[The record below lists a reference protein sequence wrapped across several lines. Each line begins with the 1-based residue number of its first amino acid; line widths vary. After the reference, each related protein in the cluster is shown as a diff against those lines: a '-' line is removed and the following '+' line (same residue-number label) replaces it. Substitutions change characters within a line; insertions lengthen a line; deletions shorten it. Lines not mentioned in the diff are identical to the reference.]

1 MRVISG
7 KYKGKRLNSPIG
19 DEVRPTGDKVKE
31 SIFNVIQFDVAGSR
45 FLDLFAGSGGIGIE
59 ALSRGAKHTLFADNS
74 KASIDLLKSNLKG
87 ISDDY
92 KIVNR
97 DYRDTLYSVDGKWD
111 FIFVDPPYKTDYIR
125 EICDIVKERDLLA
138 EGGYVIYEH
147 SQKQYDLPEGMCICK
162 RKQFG
167 IVTVDYIGTSR
178 GKVAITGS
186 FDPITKGHLS
196 ILDEA
201 LEEYDEAVIL
211 IAKNP
216 DKYYLFTLEE
226 RKEFAR
232 LAVEDY
238 LNVKV
243 DVCDGFVYEYC
254 KDNGIDTVYRGYR
267 TDVDLEYE
275 KDMAKFNEE
284 HGVKTVILE
293 GVNPIS
299 STFIRA
305 GLRAVKDLKKYLPNN
320 CAKDVIKAFKEKL

>member
-1 MRVISG
+1 
-7 KYKGKRLNSPIG
+7 SPIG
-19 DEVRPTGDKVKE
+19 NDVRPTGDKVKE

-87 ISDDY
+87 IDDDY
-92 KIVNR
+92 KVVNR
-97 DYRDTLYSVDGKWD
+97 DYRDTLYSADGKWD

-125 EICDIVKERDLLA
+125 EICDIIKERKLLA
-138 EGGYVIYEH
+138 DGGYVIYEH
-147 SQKQYDLPEGMCICK
+147 SQKQYDLPDGMCICK

-178 GKVAITGS
+178 GRTAIAGS
-186 FDPITKGHLS
+186 YDPITKGHLD
-196 ILDEA
+196 ILDKA
-201 LEEYDEAVIL
+201 LDEYDEVVIL
-211 IAKNP
+211 LAKNP
-216 DKYYLFTLEE
+216 DKEYFFTLEE
-226 RKEFAR
+226 RTEFAR

-243 DVCDGFVYEYC
+243 DVCDGYVYEYC

-267 TDVDLEYE
+267 DEKDLAYE

-284 HGVKTVILE
+284 HGIKTVIIE
-293 GVNPIS
+293 GVKPIS
-299 STFIRA
+299 STLIRE
-305 GLRAVKDLKKYLPNN
+305 GLRAGNDIKKYLPNN
-320 CAKDVIKAFKEKL
+320 CAKAVVKAFKEKL